1 MVEDSDIVK
10 ELKKREV
17 VEFDDITTENIV
29 KLPDERGGDFED
41 LVRIA
46 KEYTSDRNIYKFG
59 RSGLSHSSKFWR
71 AVLFAYRGVPTR
83 GSRMKVFLDR
93 FDYMYTILMS
103 TKKQEHAENFKDIA
117 SALLGFRGALEWRE
131 AGVSEIAGEPERKR
145 KIDKILGK

>member
-10 ELKKREV
+10 ELEKREV
-17 VEFDDITTENIV
+17 VEFDDITTENVV

-71 AVLFAYRGVPTR
+71 AVSKACCDSPVT
-83 GSRMKVFLDR
+83 
-93 FDYMYTILMS
+93 S
-103 TKKQEHAENFKDIA
+103 TTGR
-117 SALLGFRGALEWRE
+117 LP
-131 AGVSEIAGEPERKR
+131 VSC
-145 KIDKILGK
+145 LT